1 MGIEAALLGAPL
13 MSATAGASTVGLIG
27 AGGVLGGGA
36 LSLGTLGTALA
47 GLSSLSSIMGG
58 MQQNAAAKQQ
68 ANMAEAQGI
77 LQSKENVRVA
87 AAQAQ
92 QESAASDDARRRQ
105 KLAYLKAG
113 VTLDGT
119 PFAMM
124 EDTKLRGERNVD
136 EFIASGASSSAAAMQ
151 EGRTTAANYR
161 ASGRQALM
169 AGIGNAAGTAG
180 NYAMNR

>member
-1 MGIEAALLGAPL
+1 MG
-13 MSATAGASTVGLIG
+13 AT
-27 AGGVLGGGA
+27 
-36 LSLGTLGTALA
+36 TAMVLA
-47 GLSSLSSIMGG
+47 GVSAASSIMGG
-58 MQQNAAAKQQ
+58 MQQNAEAKQQ
-68 ANMAEAQGI
+68 ARNAEAQGI

-92 QESAASDDARRRQ
+92 QESAASDDARRKQ

-136 EFIASGASSSAAAMQ
+136 ETIASGASSSAAAMQ

-169 AGIGNAAGTAG
+169 TGIGNAAGTASNFAG
-180 NYAMNR
+180 SVGAGSSYNNANTYRGQKINWNS